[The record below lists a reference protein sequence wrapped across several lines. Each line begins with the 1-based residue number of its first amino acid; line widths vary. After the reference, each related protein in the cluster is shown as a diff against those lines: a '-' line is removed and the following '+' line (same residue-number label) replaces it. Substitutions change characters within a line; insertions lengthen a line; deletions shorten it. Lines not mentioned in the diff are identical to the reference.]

1 MPKRFPASCG
11 IFDMNRPSIMFTGIL
26 VLIGILFFF
35 VSTCPSQTSLTEDQV
50 VCNRIFS
57 SAFEQK
63 LIEKPIGNVVTTIG
77 QKFLNAPYV
86 VGTLDSSADEHLVV
100 NLRGFDCVTHVENM
114 LALARAV
121 KSNTLSFDAYKRQL
135 QTIRYR
141 NGIINGYASRLN
153 YFSEWI
159 TDNQK
164 KKIIT
169 DVTKNLGGVPY
180 RKTINFMTEHRAS
193 YRQLA
198 VDSTYKAIQRTEKE
212 ISAIPLY
219 YIPKKK
225 ISSIESKINTGDI
238 IAITTSVKGLD
249 ISHTGIAIRT
259 KDGSLH
265 LLHAPDK
272 NGVIHITTETLS
284 NYLLSHKNQTGIMVI
299 KPLDS
304 APN

>member
-1 MPKRFPASCG
+1 MQKRFPAGCG

-26 VLIGILFFF
+26 VLIGILFSV
-35 VSTCPSQTSLTEDQV
+35 VSTCHSQTPLTEDQV
-50 VCNRIFS
+50 ICNKIFS

-63 LIEKPIGNVVTTIG
+63 LIEKPIGDVVTTIG
-77 QKFLNAPYV
+77 QKFLGAPYV
-86 VGTLDSSADEHLVV
+86 GGTLDSSADEHLIV
-100 NLRGFDCVTHVENM
+100 NLRGFDCVTLIENM
-114 LALARAV
+114 FALARAV
-121 KSNTLSFDAYKRQL
+121 KLNTLSFDGYKRQL

-141 NGIINGYASRLN
+141 DGIINGYASRLN

-159 TDNQK
+159 KENQK
-164 KKIIT
+164 KNIIA
-169 DVTKNLGGVPY
+169 DVTKSLGGIPY

-198 VDSTYKAIQRTEKE
+198 VDSTYKAIQGAEKE
-212 ISAIPLY
+212 LSANPLY

-238 IAITTSVKGLD
+238 IAITTSIKGLD

-272 NGVIHITTETLS
+272 NGVVHITTETLGS
-284 NYLLSHKNQTGIMVI
+284 HLLSHKNQTGIMVI
-299 KPLDS
+299 RPLDS
-304 APN
+304 TPN